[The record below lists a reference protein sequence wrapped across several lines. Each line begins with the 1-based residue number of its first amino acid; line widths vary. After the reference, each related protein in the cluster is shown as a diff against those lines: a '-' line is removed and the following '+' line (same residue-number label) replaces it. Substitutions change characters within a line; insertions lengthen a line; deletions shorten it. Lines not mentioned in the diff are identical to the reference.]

1 MYQINSKADE
11 DVVKVILANKCD
23 VSGRNSVAD
32 EKRVVETYAGRI
44 LAEKY
49 KASFMEVS
57 AKENIGIFFLFFI
70 IHARSLSTDYTA
82 LLLPYARRDHSS
94 GIYPLVKFQPQWV
107 VNFRP
112 V

>member
-23 VSGRNSVAD
+23 VSGRNGVAD
-32 EKRVVETYAGRI
+32 EKRVVETYEGRI

-57 AKENIGIFFLFFI
+57 AKENIGIDEAFNML
-70 IHARSLSTDYTA
+70 ATKML
-82 LLLPYARRDHSS
+82 
-94 GIYPLVKFQPQWV
+94 
-107 VNFRP
+107 
-112 V
+112 